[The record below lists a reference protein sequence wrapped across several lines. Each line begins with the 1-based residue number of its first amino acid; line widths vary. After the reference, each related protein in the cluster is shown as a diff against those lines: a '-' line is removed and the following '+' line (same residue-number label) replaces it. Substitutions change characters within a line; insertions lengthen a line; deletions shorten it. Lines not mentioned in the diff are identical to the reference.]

1 MTTCFFIMGLFRTN
15 WDFFWNWDCSPFSK
29 TSFYEENWPNRDKK
43 AYPLIGP
50 AHATQAA
57 PHAQSRRAESQ
68 TGLTRQRES
77 SAAGNVARSWE
88 RREREVID
96 LQWRLCD

>member
-1 MTTCFFIMGLFRTN
+1 LRA
-15 WDFFWNWDCSPFSK
+15 NWDCSPFSK
-29 TSFYEENWPNRDKK
+29 TSLYEENWPNRDKK
-43 AYPLIGP
+43 AYPLISP

-57 PHAQSRRAESQ
+57 PHAQSREPDRVDKTE
-68 TGLTRQRES
+68 RELCCWK
-77 SAAGNVARSWE
+77 RSEE